1 MRKSVIIL
9 ATAALFVGMS
19 TSGCKSNSEKEADA
33 VENVASASD
42 NLESVENDAKI
53 DAANKANDAEWQR
66 FKKEAGISI
75 DANQTRIN
83 ELTVAM
89 NKAGDTFDE
98 SYRKSIKDLKEKN
111 ESLKSKIADYENNQ
125 TDWASFKREFNSD
138 MSEIGRAFKDLTV
151 NNKK

>member
-9 ATAALFVGMS
+9 VTATLFVAIS
-19 TSGCKSNSEKEADA
+19 ASGCKSNSEKEADA
-33 VENVASASD
+33 VENVESASD